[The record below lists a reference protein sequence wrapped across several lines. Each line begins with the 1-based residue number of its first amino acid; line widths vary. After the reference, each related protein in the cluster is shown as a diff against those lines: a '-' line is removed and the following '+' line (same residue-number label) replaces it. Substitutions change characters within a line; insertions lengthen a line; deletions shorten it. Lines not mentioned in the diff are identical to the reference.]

1 MNGKIL
7 SQQLTLGQDGS
18 LFAYTVNNNE
28 YLNYRYN
35 YSNISGQKL
44 RIEVCHQSTVQKPV
58 LSLYGTFSW
67 DSKYAGSQFSSSIT
81 GSKIIFLFYVIF
93 FPTPDSQFHVSR
105 NIPAGLYIPDPCSH
119 FDFCKWNKSENLF
132 FIVNFVNFR
141 PSLTFNMFNNTLHN
155 LTRTLK
161 HFELWI
167 LTTHYSTFMH

>member
-18 LFAYTVNNNE
+18 LFAYIVNNNE

-93 FPTPDSQFHVSR
+93 FPLPILSFMCLGIYLLVCISQILVVTST
-105 NIPAGLYIPDPCSH
+105 
-119 FDFCKWNKSENLF
+119 
-132 FIVNFVNFR
+132 FVNETKVRINF
-141 PSLTFNMFNNTLHN
+141 SL
-155 LTRTLK
+155 
-161 HFELWI
+161 
-167 LTTHYSTFMH
+167 